1 MPKKKNKSGFRFKK
15 DLTKKILNLFSENP
29 SKLYNYKQISAK
41 LNIKDL
47 SQRKLIN
54 EILYDLEFDEMI
66 EAKGRG
72 QFKGIKS
79 SASSSNIEGQISFT
93 QRGAA
98 YVISDQLEE
107 DVFIHQRNTG
117 QAFNNDIVSVQLKTH
132 GGKLEGEVVSIV
144 ERAKHEFVGTID
156 VSASAVF
163 VRPDDSKMPVD
174 FFIERGHLKGAKNG
188 EKVIVKFLTWP
199 KRVKSPFGAVVSR
212 LGAAGTMDV
221 EMHSIL
227 AEFGFPFKF
236 PNEVTLESEKIKEA
250 DYDIEVKNRRDFRD
264 VLTFTIDPHDAK
276 DFDDALSYKELKNG
290 NIEIGIHIADVS
302 HYVQPNTQLDREA
315 YSRGNSVYLVDRVIP
330 MLPEILSNKL
340 CSLRPE
346 ETKLTFSAVFE
357 LDKEAKVVSEWFGK
371 TIIYSDKRFAYED
384 AQAIIEGKVKD
395 DHFGDVILT
404 MDKYAKVLR
413 KKRMSTGALEIES
426 QEVRF
431 KLDAQSN
438 PLGIVLKVSKDAN
451 KLIEEFMLL
460 ANRSVAAFI
469 GKPEPNKLV
478 IPFLYRTHDQPNEE
492 KIADLKIFLDQFGY
506 KIQHVK
512 GKPISFALNKVM
524 EEAKAKDELHIIGPM
539 VIRSMSKAIYETDNI
554 GHYGLAFDYYSH
566 FTSPIRRYADLLVHR
581 VLFEKLN
588 NRTYNGSK
596 ELDAQC
602 KHISATEKEASSAE
616 RASTKY
622 MQVKFMSDKI
632 GQSFEGKITG
642 VTDFGLFVELNE
654 TKCEGLIHV
663 SSLDGSFSLNDK
675 TKRLESYQ
683 TKESF
688 YLGQAIQVVVKNT
701 DMFKK
706 QIDLELAD

>member
-132 GGKLEGEVVSIV
+132 GGKLEGEVVGIV
-144 ERAKHEFVGTID
+144 ERAKNEFVGTID
-156 VSASAVF
+156 ISATAVF

-236 PNEVTLESEKIKEA
+236 PNEVTAESEKIKEA
-250 DYDIEVKNRRDFRD
+250 DYKIEAKNRRDFRD

-302 HYVQPNTQLDREA
+302 HYVQPNTQLDQEA

-357 LDKEAKVVSEWFGK
+357 LDKEAKVVNEWFGK

-431 KLDAQSN
+431 KLDEQSN

-460 ANRSVAAFI
+460 ANRRVAAFI

-524 EEAKAKDELHIIGPM
+524 EEAKTKDELHIIGPM

-596 ELDAQC
+596 DLEAQC

-632 GQSFEGKITG
+632 GQTFEGKITG

>member
-144 ERAKHEFVGTID
+144 ERAKHEFVGTIE

-357 LDKEAKVVSEWFGK
+357 LDKEAKVVKEWFGK

-384 AQAIIEGKVKD
+384 AQAIIEGKVED

-431 KLDAQSN
+431 KLDEQSN
-438 PLGIVLKVSKDAN
+438 PVGIVLKVSKDAN

-460 ANRSVAAFI
+460 ANRRVAAFI

>member
-1 MPKKKNKSGFRFKK
+1 MPKKKKKSGYRFKK
-15 DLTKKILNLFSENP
+15 DLTQKILQLFSDNP
-29 SKLYNYKQISAK
+29 ATLYNYKQISAR

-54 EILYDLEFDEMI
+54 EILYDLEFNEMI

-79 SASSSNIEGQISFT
+79 SASSDITGRISFT

-98 YVISDQLEE
+98 YVITEQMDD

-117 QAFNNDIVSVQLKTH
+117 QAFNNDIVKIQLRTH
-132 GGKLEGEVVSIV
+132 AGKLEGEVIEII
-144 ERAKHEFVGTID
+144 ERAKHEFVGTVD
-156 VSASAVF
+156 KSANAVF

-174 FFIERGHLKGAKNG
+174 FFIEKGHLKGAKDG

-199 KRVKSPFGAVVSR
+199 KRVKSPFGGVVEI
-212 LGAAGTMDV
+212 LGMPGQMDV

-227 AEFGFPFKF
+227 AEFGFPFHF
-236 PNEVTLESEKIKEA
+236 PNEVTEESEKIKEA
-250 DYDIEVKNRRDFRD
+250 DYKVEVKNRRDFRD

-290 NIEIGIHIADVS
+290 NIEIGVHIADVS
-302 HYVQPNTQLDREA
+302 HYVQPHTELDKEA

-340 CSLRPE
+340 CSLRPN

-357 LDKEAKVVSEWFGK
+357 LDNQAKVVNEWFGK

-395 DHFGDVILT
+395 EHFGDVILT

-431 KLDAQSN
+431 KLDEQGN
-438 PLGIVLKVSKDAN
+438 PLGIILKESKDAN

-460 ANRSVAAFI
+460 ANRRVAAFI

-478 IPFLYRTHDQPNEE
+478 IPFLYRTHDEPNED
-492 KIADLKIFLDQFGY
+492 KISDLKIFLNQFGY

-512 GKPISFALNKVM
+512 DKPISFALNKVM

-539 VIRSMSKAIYETDNI
+539 VIRSMSKAIYEMENI
-554 GHYGLAFDYYSH
+554 GHYGLAFDYYTH

-588 NRTYNGSK
+588 NRTYKGSK
-596 ELDAQC
+596 ELEAQC

-642 VTDFGLFVELNE
+642 VTDWGLFVELNE
-654 TKCEGLIHV
+654 TKCEGLVHI
-663 SSLDGSFSLNDK
+663 STLEGNYSLNDK
-675 TKRLESYQ
+675 TKQLESYQ
-683 TKESF
+683 TGESF
-688 YLGQAIQVVVKNT
+688 HLGQAINVVVKNT
-701 DMFKK
+701 DIFKK
-706 QIDLELAD
+706 QIDLELAPE

>member
-15 DLTKKILNLFSENP
+15 DLTRKILNLFSENP

-54 EILYDLEFDEMI
+54 EILYDLEFDERI

-79 SASSSNIEGQISFT
+79 SSSSSNIEGQISFT

-117 QAFNNDIVSVQLKTH
+117 QAFNNDVVSVQLKTH
-132 GGKLEGEVVSIV
+132 GGKLEGEVVGIV
-144 ERAKHEFVGTID
+144 ERAKNEFVGTID
-156 VSASAVF
+156 ISANAVF
-163 VRPDDSKMPVD
+163 VRPNDSKMPVD

-212 LGAAGTMDV
+212 LGAAGSMDV

-236 PNEVTLESEKIKEA
+236 PNEVTAESEKIKEA
-250 DYDIEVKNRRDFRD
+250 DYKIEAKYRRDFRD
-264 VLTFTIDPHDAK
+264 ALTFTIDPHDAK

-290 NIEIGIHIADVS
+290 NIEVGIHIADVS
-302 HYVQPNTQLDREA
+302 HYVQPNTQLDLEA

-357 LDKEAKVVSEWFGK
+357 LDKEAKVVKEWFGK

-384 AQAIIEGKVKD
+384 AQAIIEGKVED

-413 KKRMSTGALEIES
+413 KRRMSTGALEIES

-431 KLDAQSN
+431 KLDEQSN
-438 PLGIVLKVSKDAN
+438 PVGIVLKVSKDAN

-460 ANRSVAAFI
+460 ANRRVAAFI

-596 ELDAQC
+596 ELEAQC

-632 GQSFEGKITG
+632 GQTFEGKITG

>member
-1 MPKKKNKSGFRFKK
+1 M
-15 DLTKKILNLFSENP
+15 
-29 SKLYNYKQISAK
+29 
-41 LNIKDL
+41 
-47 SQRKLIN
+47 
-54 EILYDLEFDEMI
+54 
-66 EAKGRG
+66 
-72 QFKGIKS
+72 
-79 SASSSNIEGQISFT
+79 
-93 QRGAA
+93 
-98 YVISDQLEE
+98 
-107 DVFIHQRNTG
+107 
-117 QAFNNDIVSVQLKTH
+117 
-132 GGKLEGEVVSIV
+132 
-144 ERAKHEFVGTID
+144 
-156 VSASAVF
+156 
-163 VRPDDSKMPVD
+163 
-174 FFIERGHLKGAKNG
+174 
-188 EKVIVKFLTWP
+188 
-199 KRVKSPFGAVVSR
+199 
-212 LGAAGTMDV
+212 
-221 EMHSIL
+221 
-227 AEFGFPFKF
+227 
-236 PNEVTLESEKIKEA
+236 
-250 DYDIEVKNRRDFRD
+250 
-264 VLTFTIDPHDAK
+264 
-276 DFDDALSYKELKNG
+276 
-290 NIEIGIHIADVS
+290 
-302 HYVQPNTQLDREA
+302 
-315 YSRGNSVYLVDRVIP
+315 
-330 MLPEILSNKL
+330 
-340 CSLRPE
+340 
-346 ETKLTFSAVFE
+346 
-357 LDKEAKVVSEWFGK
+357 
-371 TIIYSDKRFAYED
+371 
-384 AQAIIEGKVKD
+384 
-395 DHFGDVILT
+395 
-404 MDKYAKVLR
+404 
-413 KKRMSTGALEIES
+413 
-426 QEVRF
+426 
-431 KLDAQSN
+431 
-438 PLGIVLKVSKDAN
+438 SKDAN

>member
-1 MPKKKNKSGFRFKK
+1 
-15 DLTKKILNLFSENP
+15 
-29 SKLYNYKQISAK
+29 
-41 LNIKDL
+41 
-47 SQRKLIN
+47 
-54 EILYDLEFDEMI
+54 
-66 EAKGRG
+66 
-72 QFKGIKS
+72 
-79 SASSSNIEGQISFT
+79 
-93 QRGAA
+93 
-98 YVISDQLEE
+98 
-107 DVFIHQRNTG
+107 
-117 QAFNNDIVSVQLKTH
+117 
-132 GGKLEGEVVSIV
+132 
-144 ERAKHEFVGTID
+144 
-156 VSASAVF
+156 
-163 VRPDDSKMPVD
+163 
-174 FFIERGHLKGAKNG
+174 
-188 EKVIVKFLTWP
+188 
-199 KRVKSPFGAVVSR
+199 
-212 LGAAGTMDV
+212 
-221 EMHSIL
+221 MHSIL

-236 PNEVTLESEKIKEA
+236 PNEVTVESEKIKEA
-250 DYDIEVKNRRDFRD
+250 DYKVEVKNRRDFRD

-290 NIEIGIHIADVS
+290 NIEVGIHIADVS
-302 HYVQPNTQLDREA
+302 HYVQPNTELDKEA

-357 LDKEAKVVSEWFGK
+357 LDKEAKVVNEWFGK

-384 AQAIIEGKVKD
+384 AQAIIEGKVQD
-395 DHFGDVILT
+395 EYFGDVILT
-404 MDKYAKVLR
+404 MDKYAKALR

-431 KLDAQSN
+431 NLDEQGN
-438 PLGIVLKVSKDAN
+438 PLGIILKVSKDAN

-460 ANRSVAAFI
+460 ANRRVATFI

-478 IPFLYRTHDQPNEE
+478 IPFLYRTHDEPNEE

-506 KIQHVK
+506 KIQQVK
-512 GKPISFALNKVM
+512 NKPISFALNKVM
-524 EEAKAKDELHIIGPM
+524 EDAKAKDELHIIGPM

-588 NRTYNGSK
+588 NRNYYGSK
-596 ELDAQC
+596 ELGAQC

-632 GQSFEGKITG
+632 GQSFEGKVTG

-663 SSLDGSFSLNDK
+663 STLQGNFSLNDK

-683 TKESF
+683 TGESF
-688 YLGQAIQVVVKNT
+688 HLGQAINVVVKNT
-701 DMFKK
+701 DIFKK
-706 QIDLELAD
+706 QIDLELAK

>member
-79 SASSSNIEGQISFT
+79 SASSSSIEGQISFT

-117 QAFNNDIVSVQLKTH
+117 QAFNNDIVTVQLKTH

-144 ERAKHEFVGTID
+144 DRAKHEFVGTIE
-156 VSASAVF
+156 VSSSTVF

-199 KRVKSPFGAVVSR
+199 QRVKSPFGAVVER
-212 LGAAGTMDV
+212 LGAPGNIDV

-227 AEFGFPFKF
+227 AEFGFPNKF
-236 PNEVTLESEKIKEA
+236 PNDVTLESERIKEA
-250 DYDIEVKNRRDFRD
+250 DYKIEAKHRRDFRD

-290 NIEIGIHIADVS
+290 NIEVGIHIADVS
-302 HYVQPNTQLDREA
+302 HYVQPNTQLDQEA

-357 LDKEAKVVSEWFGK
+357 LNKEAKVVNEWFGK

-413 KKRMSTGALEIES
+413 NKRLSTGAL
-426 QEVRF
+426 
-431 KLDAQSN
+431 
-438 PLGIVLKVSKDAN
+438 
-451 KLIEEFMLL
+451 
-460 ANRSVAAFI
+460 
-469 GKPEPNKLV
+469 
-478 IPFLYRTHDQPNEE
+478 
-492 KIADLKIFLDQFGY
+492 
-506 KIQHVK
+506 
-512 GKPISFALNKVM
+512 
-524 EEAKAKDELHIIGPM
+524 
-539 VIRSMSKAIYETDNI
+539 
-554 GHYGLAFDYYSH
+554 
-566 FTSPIRRYADLLVHR
+566 
-581 VLFEKLN
+581 
-588 NRTYNGSK
+588 
-596 ELDAQC
+596 
-602 KHISATEKEASSAE
+602 
-616 RASTKY
+616 
-622 MQVKFMSDKI
+622 
-632 GQSFEGKITG
+632 
-642 VTDFGLFVELNE
+642 
-654 TKCEGLIHV
+654 
-663 SSLDGSFSLNDK
+663 
-675 TKRLESYQ
+675 
-683 TKESF
+683 
-688 YLGQAIQVVVKNT
+688 
-701 DMFKK
+701 
-706 QIDLELAD
+706 

>member
-15 DLTKKILNLFSENP
+15 DLTQKILNLFSENP
-29 SKLYNYKQISAK
+29 ATLYNYKQISAK

-79 SASSSNIEGQISFT
+79 SSSQGIEGKISFT

-98 YVISDQLEE
+98 YVITDQLEE

-117 QAFNNDIVSVQLKTH
+117 HAFNNDIVQVQLKTH
-132 GGKLEGEVVSIV
+132 GGKLEGEVINVV

-156 VSASAVF
+156 ISANAVF

-199 KRVKSPFGAVVSR
+199 QRVKSPFGAVVER
-212 LGAAGTMDV
+212 LGASGSMDV

-236 PNEVTLESEKIKEA
+236 PNEVTVESEKIKEA
-250 DYDIEVKNRRDFRD
+250 DYKVEVKNRRDFRD

-290 NIEIGIHIADVS
+290 NIEVGIHIADVS
-302 HYVQPNTQLDREA
+302 HYVQPNTELDKEA

-357 LDKEAKVVSEWFGK
+357 LDKEAKVVNEWFGK

-384 AQAIIEGKVKD
+384 AQAIIEGKVQD
-395 DHFGDVILT
+395 EYFGDVILT
-404 MDKYAKVLR
+404 MDKYAKALR

-431 KLDAQSN
+431 NLDEQGN
-438 PLGIVLKVSKDAN
+438 PLGVILKVSKDAN

-460 ANRSVAAFI
+460 ANRRVATFI

-478 IPFLYRTHDQPNEE
+478 IPFLYRTHDEPNEE

-512 GKPISFALNKVM
+512 DKPISFALNKVM
-524 EEAKAKDELHIIGPM
+524 DEAKAKDELHIIGPM

-588 NRTYNGSK
+588 NRTYHGSK

-616 RASTKY
+616 RSSTKY

-663 SSLDGSFSLNDK
+663 STLQGNFSLNDK

-683 TKESF
+683 TGESF
-688 YLGQAIQVVVKNT
+688 YLGQAINVVVKNT
-701 DMFKK
+701 DIFKK
-706 QIDLELAD
+706 QIDLELAK

>member
-15 DLTKKILNLFSENP
+15 DLTKKILNLFRENP
-29 SKLYNYKQISAK
+29 AKLYNYKQISAK

-66 EAKGRG
+66 QAKGRG
-72 QFKGIKS
+72 QFKGIKL
-79 SASSSNIEGQISFT
+79 SASSSNIEGKISFT

-117 QAFNNDIVSVQLKTH
+117 QAFNNDVVSVQLKTH
-132 GGKLEGEVVSIV
+132 GGKLEGEVVGIV
-144 ERAKHEFVGTID
+144 ERAKNEFVGTID
-156 VSASAVF
+156 ISANAVF

-212 LGAAGTMDV
+212 LGAAGSMDV

-236 PNEVTLESEKIKEA
+236 PNEVTAESEKIKEA
-250 DYDIEVKNRRDFRD
+250 DYKIEAKYRRDFRD

-302 HYVQPNTQLDREA
+302 HYVQPNTQLDQEA

-357 LDKEAKVVSEWFGK
+357 LDNDAKVVNEWFGK

-431 KLDAQSN
+431 KLDEQSN

-460 ANRSVAAFI
+460 ANRRVAAFI

-524 EEAKAKDELHIIGPM
+524 EEAKTKDELHIIGPM

-588 NRTYNGSK
+588 NRTYNGSRDL
-596 ELDAQC
+596 EAQC

-632 GQSFEGKITG
+632 GQTFEGKVTG